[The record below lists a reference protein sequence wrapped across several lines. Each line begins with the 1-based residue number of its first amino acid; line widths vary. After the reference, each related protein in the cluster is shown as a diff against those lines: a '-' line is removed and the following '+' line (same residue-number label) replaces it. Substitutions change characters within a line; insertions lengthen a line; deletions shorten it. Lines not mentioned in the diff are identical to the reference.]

1 MKTKFSN
8 CVVFPTRSWQLNKN
22 RKTRSKSIKTWFS
35 KCVVFLRRQWHV
47 YETKAHQRRPSFK
60 IVWFSLKDKH
70 NSIITV
76 NPQANQR
83 RLGFKIVWFSLGE
96 NDILIKTYHATRG
109 TCIATLQ
116 ENPAA
121 RMQNMHQ
128 SEDLRA
134 PLSSRLFKRIRQREC
149 RKCLRT
155 VVVQEACHRHF
166 SRESGSENK
175 NCKIWKNDMSTFDEN
190 P

>member
-1 MKTKFSN
+1 MWFSLRDHDN
-8 CVVFPTRSWQLNKN
+8 
-22 RKTRSKSIKTWFS
+22 SIKTRFS
-35 KCVVFLRRQWHV
+35 KCVLFHRGQWHV
-47 YETKAHQRRPSFK
+47 YETKAHQWRLSFQV
-60 IVWFSLKDKH
+60 VWFPLGHKH
-70 NSIITV
+70 NSTDTV
-76 NPQANQR
+76 KPQANQW
-83 RLGFKIVWFSLGE
+83 RLSFKILLFSLGE

-134 PLSSRLFKRIRQREC
+134 PLSSRLFKRIRPREC

-155 VVVQEACHRHF
+155 VVVQEACHRNF
-166 SRESGSENK
+166 SKESGSENT
-175 NCKIWKNDMSTFDEN
+175 NCKN
-190 P
+190 

>member
-1 MKTKFSN
+1 MKT
-8 CVVFPTRSWQLNKN
+8 Q
-22 RKTRSKSIKTWFS
+22 FS
-35 KCVVFLRRQWHV
+35 KCVVFLRRQWHF
-47 YETKAHQRRPSFK
+47 YETKAHQRRLTFQ
-60 IVWFSLKDKH
+60 IVWFSFRDKH

-76 NPQANQR
+76 YPQANQW

>member
-1 MKTKFSN
+1 MCNSSGYMKSSVKHMKTHYDLK
-8 CVVFPTRSWQLNKN
+8 
-22 RKTRSKSIKTWFS
+22 KT
-35 KCVVFLRRQWHV
+35 
-47 YETKAHQRRPSFK
+47 P
-60 IVWFSLKDKH
+60 IVIF
-70 NSIITV
+70 
-76 NPQANQR
+76 
-83 RLGFKIVWFSLGE
+83 
-96 NDILIKTYHATRG
+96 
-109 TCIATLQ
+109 Q

-155 VVVQEACHRHF
+155 VVVQEACHRHL

-190 P
+190 PQTGTTTTNNRFWGVIVLLAPKWYFFWNVWKSLGENKQKQADVVHLAQQ

>member
-1 MKTKFSN
+1 MWFSLRDKHN
-8 CVVFPTRSWQLNKN
+8 
-22 RKTRSKSIKTWFS
+22 SIKTV
-35 KCVVFLRRQWHV
+35 KPQA
-47 YETKAHQRRPSFK
+47 KQRRLNFK
-60 IVWFSLKDKH
+60 IVWFSW
-70 NSIITV
+70 
-76 NPQANQR
+76 R
-83 RLGFKIVWFSLGE
+83 E

-149 RKCLRT
+149 RTCLRT
-155 VVVQEACHRHF
+155 VVVQEACHRNF

-175 NCKIWKNDMSTFDEN
+175 NCKNWKNDMSTFDEN
-190 P
+190 PQTGTTTKNNRFWEGIVLLARKWYFFWNVWKSLGENKQKQADVVHLAQQ